1 MADYQRQRA
10 AREGNTIEGYAADT
24 AMAMNGNFGELA
36 FCLLHYGVKRLPHRN
51 NMEIIKMET
60 DL

>member
-1 MADYQRQRA
+1 MS
-10 AREGNTIEGYAADT
+10 
-24 AMAMNGNFGELA
+24 NFGELA